1 VVWVLEA
8 VDAISRNTSVFPYNA
23 ATSDEG
29 ELNLEALVV
38 TLFVPSLQGAKP
50 VGLSKEKYDCEQ
62 AVINIGRGYSL
73 SKN

>member
-1 VVWVLEA
+1 
-8 VDAISRNTSVFPYNA
+8 
-23 ATSDEG
+23 
-29 ELNLEALVV
+29 VV

-62 AVINIGRGYSL
+62 AVISLGRGYSL